1 MNEAMA
7 PDGPIRK
14 TFRKY
19 KSNGKKKK
27 DESRKEPGR
36 NRIYLM
42 GRCGSRGNRSGGGL
56 VSG

>member
-19 KSNGKKKK
+19 KSNGKQNKKK
-27 DESRKEPGR
+27 MRAGKNPEE
-36 NRIYLM
+36 I
-42 GRCGSRGNRSGGGL
+42 
-56 VSG
+56 